1 MKRSARTRISL
12 KAWEGWAQEKLDAL
26 ARQTVYEMAETV
38 VELTPVD
45 VGFLR
50 GSWQPSIGATGKVK
64 DGAGDDPSGAAAMV
78 EIAAIVSQ
86 MEAGDRF
93 HMLNNA
99 AYAMRMEFGF
109 TGEDALG
116 RYYDQPGRFF
126 VADTVARWR
135 STVSRVALELG
146 MVRK

>member
-1 MKRSARTRISL
+1 MKRSAQTRISL
-12 KAWEGWAQEKLDAL
+12 AAWEDWAKEKLDAL
-26 ARQTVYEMAETV
+26 ARQSCFEMAERV

-50 GSWQPSIGATGKVK
+50 GSWQPSLGETGKLK
-64 DGAGDDPSGAAAMV
+64 DAGADDPSGAVAFV
-78 EIAAIVSQ
+78 EIAAIVAQ

-126 VADTVARWR
+126 VSDTVAAWK

>member
-1 MKRSARTRISL
+1 MKRSAQTRLSL
-12 KAWEGWAQEKLDAL
+12 AEWEGWAKEKLDAL
-26 ARQTVYEMAETV
+26 ARQTSFAMAEKV

-50 GSWQPSIGATGKVK
+50 GSWQPSLGETGKLK
-64 DGAGDDPSGAAAMV
+64 DEGADDPSGAAAFV
-78 EIAAIVSQ
+78 EIAAIVAQ

-99 AYAMRMEFGF
+99 AYAMRLELGF

-126 VADTVARWR
+126 VSDTVASWK